1 MPDLHIWIAFVLAA
15 EALLILPGPTD
26 MVVVSYALT
35 QGKRSA
41 WASVPGVTLGDA
53 TALILS
59 LLGLGAILMASAEL
73 FNILKIAGALYWSI
87 SESRPGARRCRRRST
102 ARRCSMGAGA
112 SWRIPTWR
120 PRSIPAGSC
129 FYVAFFPQFLS
140 AEKPLLTQVAVF
152 GATFIVMGT
161 LNSILYATLALQV
174 RRLVR
179 SYRARKNMNRA
190 TGGFLIAMGG
200 LVGLAK
206 RVAEGE
212 SGCLTSTPWAPSS
225 PPRSC
230 CW

>member
-1 MPDLHIWIAFVLAA
+1 MPDLHIWLAFVLAA

-59 LLGLGAILMASAEL
+59 LLGLGAILIASAEL
-73 FNILKIAGALYWSI
+73 FNLLKIAGALYLVYLGI
-87 SESRPGARRCRRRST
+87 QTGRAPVPETLDDGAPLQHGR
-102 ARRCSMGAGA
+102 
-112 SWRIPTWR
+112 WRIMAHTYMATALNPGG
-120 PRSIPAGSC
+120 IV

-140 AEKPLLTQVAVF
+140 AEKPLLNQVAVF

-174 RRLVR
+174 RRLIT

-206 RVAEGE
+206 RA
-212 SGCLTSTPWAPSS
+212 A
-225 PPRSC
+225 
-230 CW
+230 